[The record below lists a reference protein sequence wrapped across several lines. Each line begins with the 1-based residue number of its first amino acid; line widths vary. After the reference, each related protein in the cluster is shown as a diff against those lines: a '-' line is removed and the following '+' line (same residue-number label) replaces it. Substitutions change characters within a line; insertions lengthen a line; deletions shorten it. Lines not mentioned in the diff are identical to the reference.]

1 MNNLTYHN
9 VTVMNT
15 NDDSLFIFL
24 GGTVHEDLTG
34 ISKTN
39 CDVTI
44 TEHSIVVETSA
55 RTKTYKHKR
64 VDILDDEDYGY
75 FKHEYNL
82 FGPAGPKFGPESRI
96 SEKHKKY
103 YDMCVKYFVY
113 GREIIVEEGF
123 IFKKRVR
130 YFVLPKKKI
139 EKVKIECE
147 NYVKKIHNRNNLQY
161 IIVYN

>member
-1 MNNLTYHN
+1 MNNLTYYN
-9 VTVMNT
+9 VTVMIT
-15 NDDSLFIFL
+15 NDDGLFIFI
-24 GGTVHEDLTG
+24 GGNVHEDLTG
-34 ISKTN
+34 VSKTN

-44 TEHSIVVETSA
+44 TEHSVVVETSA
-55 RTKTYKHKR
+55 RTKTYSHKR

-75 FKHEYNL
+75 FKHEYKL
-82 FGPAGPKFGPESRI
+82 FDPESRI

-103 YDMCVKYFVY
+103 YDMFVKYSDY

-139 EKVKIECE
+139 ERVKLEVE
-147 NYVKKIHNRNNLQY
+147 TYVKKIHNRNNLQY